1 MWKRSWIERGIKR
14 GNGQTEWLS
23 GREEGKLERISRREK
38 GTVLQKE
45 KLNGR
50 VEEKTEIAKT
60 LLAKGFE
67 KNEIAEITKL
77 SIEEIE
83 NLIKENKKLD

>member
-1 MWKRSWIERGIKR
+1 MQ
-14 GNGQTEWLS
+14 GQKVREWLN
-23 GREEGKLERISRREK
+23 GRAEGKLERISRRKKRTEK
-38 GTVLQKE
+38 KSGLAE
-45 KLNGR
+45 GERSNKL
-50 VEEKTEIAKT
+50 KIAKT
-60 LLAKGFE
+60 LIAKGFE

>member
-1 MWKRSWIERGIKR
+1 MWKRGWIER
-14 GNGQTEWLS
+14 GNGQTEWLN
-23 GREEGKLERISRREK
+23 GREEGKLERISWRKKE
-38 GTVLQKE
+38 TVLQKE

>member
-1 MWKRSWIERGIKR
+1 MWKRGWIKR
-14 GNGQTEWLS
+14 GIERRNGQADW
-23 GREEGKLERISRREK
+23 
-38 GTVLQKE
+38 
-45 KLNGR
+45 LNGR

-60 LLAKGFE
+60 LIAKGFE
-67 KNEIAEITKL
+67 KNEIAEITEL

>member
-1 MWKRSWIERGIKR
+1 MWKRSWIERG
-14 GNGQTEWLS
+14 NGQTEQ
-23 GREEGKLERISRREK
+23 
-38 GTVLQKE
+38 QKE

-50 VEEKTEIAKT
+50 TEEKTEIAKT

>member
-1 MWKRSWIERGIKR
+1 MWKRGWIKR
-14 GNGQTEWLS
+14 GNCQTEEQS
-23 GREEGKLERISRREK
+23 GK
-38 GTVLQKE
+38 T
-45 KLNGR
+45 
-50 VEEKTEIAKT
+50 EEKNESAKT

>member
-1 MWKRSWIERGIKR
+1 MWKRSWIERG
-14 GNGQTEWLS
+14 NGQTEQ
-23 GREEGKLERISRREK
+23 
-38 GTVLQKE
+38 QKE

>member
-1 MWKRSWIERGIKR
+1 MWKRSWIERG
-14 GNGQTEWLS
+14 NCQTEQ
-23 GREEGKLERISRREK
+23 
-38 GTVLQKE
+38 QKE

-50 VEEKTEIAKT
+50 TEEKTEIAKT

>member
-1 MWKRSWIERGIKR
+1 MWKRSWIKR
-14 GNGQTEWLS
+14 RNCQAEW
-23 GREEGKLERISRREK
+23 
-38 GTVLQKE
+38 
-45 KLNGR
+45 LNGR

-60 LLAKGFE
+60 LIAKGFE
-67 KNEIAEITKL
+67 KNEIAEITEL

>member
-1 MWKRSWIERGIKR
+1 MAKGKKERSCRR
-14 GNGQTEWLS
+14 RSQTEW
-23 GREEGKLERISRREK
+23 
-38 GTVLQKE
+38 QKE

-50 VEEKTEIAKT
+50 TEEKTEIAKT
-60 LLAKGFE
+60 LFAKGFE

-83 NLIKENKKLD
+83 NLIRENKKLD

>member
-1 MWKRSWIERGIKR
+1 M
-14 GNGQTEWLS
+14 
-23 GREEGKLERISRREK
+23 
-38 GTVLQKE
+38 QKE

-77 SIEEIE
+77 SVEEIE

>member
-1 MWKRSWIERGIKR
+1 MWKRGWIERRIKR
-14 GNGQTEWLS
+14 GNGSAEQLN
-23 GREEGKLERISRREK
+23 GREEGKLERISRRK
-38 GTVLQKE
+38 KRTVLQ
-45 KLNGR
+45 NGR
-50 VEEKTEIAKT
+50 IEEKTEIAKT

>member
-1 MWKRSWIERGIKR
+1 MWKRGWIER
-14 GNGQTEWLS
+14 GNGQTEQ
-23 GREEGKLERISRREK
+23 
-38 GTVLQKE
+38 QKE

-50 VEEKTEIAKT
+50 TEEKTEIAKT

>member
-1 MWKRSWIERGIKR
+1 MWKRGWIERR
-14 GNGQTEWLS
+14 NGQTE
-23 GREEGKLERISRREK
+23 E
-38 GTVLQKE
+38 QKE

-60 LLAKGFE
+60 LIAKGFE
-67 KNEIAEITKL
+67 KNEIAEITEL